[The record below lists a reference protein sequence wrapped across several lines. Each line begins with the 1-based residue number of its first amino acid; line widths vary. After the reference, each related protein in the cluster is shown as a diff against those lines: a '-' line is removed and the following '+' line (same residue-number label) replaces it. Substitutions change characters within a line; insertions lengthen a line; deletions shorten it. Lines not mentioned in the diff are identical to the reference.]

1 MDLSKEVNSKGPVG
15 HGLICPSASA
25 QSKKLI
31 IIIII
36 IVIVIIIISFRG
48 LFSVFFVEPVLG
60 FFRRAADMTLAESC
74 KIMLSIVFH
83 CIILYFYE
91 KCDYIY
97 RR

>member
-36 IVIVIIIISFRG
+36 IVIVIIIIISFRG
-48 LFSVFFVEPVLG
+48 LFSIFFVEPVLG

-74 KIMLSIVFH
+74 SLK
-83 CIILYFYE
+83 
-91 KCDYIY
+91 
-97 RR
+97 RRK

>member
-25 QSKKLI
+25 QNKKLI

-36 IVIVIIIISFRG
+36 IIIMVIVIIIISFRG

-60 FFRRAADMTLAESC
+60 FFGALLT
-74 KIMLSIVFH
+74 
-83 CIILYFYE
+83 
-91 KCDYIY
+91 
-97 RR
+97 

>member
-1 MDLSKEVNSKGPVG
+1 MDLSKEVNSEGPVG

-36 IVIVIIIISFRG
+36 IIIVITIIIISFRG

-74 KIMLSIVFH
+74 SLK
-83 CIILYFYE
+83 
-91 KCDYIY
+91 
-97 RR
+97 RRK